1 MSKHTPGGDVMID
14 VLIFVAVL
22 GMSLYLSKGGKKP

>member
-1 MSKHTPGGDVMID
+1 MIDVLIFVID

>member
-1 MSKHTPGGDVMID
+1 MTDVLIFVID

-22 GMSLYLSKGGKKP
+22 GMSLYLSKGGM